1 MSLKLT
7 TNLQQLRTTGTV
19 GENVGEKRDSILLT
33 FANVKKKAGGP
44 V

>member
-19 GENVGEKRDSILLT
+19 GENVGEKRDILT